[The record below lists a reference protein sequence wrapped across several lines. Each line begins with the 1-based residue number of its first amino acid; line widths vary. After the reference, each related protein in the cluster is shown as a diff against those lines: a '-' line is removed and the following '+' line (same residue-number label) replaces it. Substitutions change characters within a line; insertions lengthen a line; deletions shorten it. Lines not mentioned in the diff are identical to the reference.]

1 MPIRFI
7 LKGDSFSSAHT
18 WRKHSFVTEIIHHVE
33 YLVLMAL
40 VAEIAQNA
48 TARWGNLLT
57 PMVTS
62 GFLLSR

>member
-48 TARWGNLLT
+48 TARWG
-57 PMVTS
+57 MVTS